1 MNSFNGGDKIEGL
14 DEFGVWA
21 KATIVGILDSEN
33 FRVSFDGFGS
43 MWDRITS
50 KENIRPETVIEL
62 PKKRSRQPQI
72 VSLKVSF
79 LVICPRSII
88 VLFSDSHKGHYV
100 FCYVELL
107 NIHINFI
114 EEFPTRLFN
123 AITV

>member
-1 MNSFNGGDKIEGL
+1 MNSFNVGDKIEGL
-14 DEFGVWA
+14 HEFGVWA

-50 KENIRPETVIEL
+50 KENIRPETAIEL

-79 LVICPRSII
+79 LVIFPRSII
-88 VLFSDSHKGHYV
+88 VLFSDSHMATM
-100 FCYVELL
+100 CSAML
-107 NIHINFI
+107 NY
-114 EEFPTRLFN
+114 
-123 AITV
+123 